1 MQKRERLE
9 RAIAGEKV
17 DRAPVALWRHWPG
30 DDQRYA
36 DLARSTIDFQH
47 DYNWDFVRLMPSRTF
62 QVVDYG
68 VQDYWD
74 GDARGIREISKRVV
88 KRSLDWTEIRPLS
101 PARGNLLQQAQCA
114 RLIGQALQADA
125 APVLQSVYSPFIQA
139 SQMAGRQKV
148 LRDMRVRPDRLRSG
162 LNQLTES
169 TLRFLDTLKQTP
181 GVAGVFLV
189 TEFASHDCMSEA
201 EYRAFVLPYL
211 RNILSNLSEHWWLN
225 IVQVGGPSPMLSL
238 FEDMPIQALNWDT
251 RMDPDSLSSERSG
264 FSFAACGGLDDDE
277 HLLKGTP
284 TLIHA
289 AIREALNQT
298 ESRRLIITGS
308 GAGRINLPLSNVR
321 AVRSGVEA
329 QG

>member
-9 RAIAGEKV
+9 RAIAGEPV

-30 DDQRYA
+30 DDQRYT
-36 DLARSTIDFQH
+36 DLARSTIDYQH
-47 DYNWDFVRLMPSRTF
+47 DYNWDFLRLMPSRTF

-74 GDARGIREISKRVV
+74 GDARGIRKISKRVV
-88 KRSLDWTEIRPLS
+88 KRSLDWTEIRALS
-101 PARGNLLQQAQCA
+101 PSRGNLLQQAQCA

-125 APVLQSVYSPFIQA
+125 VPVLQSVYSPLIQA
-139 SQMAGRQKV
+139 RQMAGRQKA

-169 TLRFLDTLKQTP
+169 TLRFLDTLKQAP

-189 TEFASHDCMSEA
+189 TEFASHDCMSEY
-201 EYRAFVLPYL
+201 EYRTFILPHL
-211 RNILSNLSEHWWLN
+211 RNILSNLPEHWWLN
-225 IVQVGGPSPMLSL
+225 IVQVGGQSPMLSL
-238 FEDMPIQALNWDT
+238 FKNLPIQALNWDT
-251 RMDPDSLSSERSG
+251 GTDSDSLASARSA
-264 FSFAACGGLDDDE
+264 FSFAACGGLDDEE

-289 AIREALNQT
+289 TIREALIRA
-298 ESRRLIITGS
+298 ESRRLIISGS
-308 GAGRINLPLSNVR
+308 GAGRINLPLSNLR
-321 AVRSGVEA
+321 AVRSGVETQA
-329 QG
+329 